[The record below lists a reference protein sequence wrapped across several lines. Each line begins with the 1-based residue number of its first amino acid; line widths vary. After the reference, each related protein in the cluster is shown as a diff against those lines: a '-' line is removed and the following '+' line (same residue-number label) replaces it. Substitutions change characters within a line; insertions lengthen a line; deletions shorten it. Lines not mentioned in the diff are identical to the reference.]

1 MNRTNFIFDSA
12 QLMYCKRHKVNFKRA
27 SLYIDF
33 PDCIKMKKTT
43 INPINEYD
51 KCLQYGLALAL
62 NYETIKWNPE
72 RVSNIKQFR
81 NKYN

>member
-1 MNRTNFIFDSA
+1 
-12 QLMYCKRHKVNFKRA
+12 
-27 SLYIDF
+27 
-33 PDCIKMKKTT
+33 MKKTT